1 MSLAIVNALNGMAQ
15 VFYFLNEDSQPTI
28 FCTHWIVLVFQ
39 DVWAGFGVIISTS
52 SFKSRIQTSQCPVHP
67 PPHTIQHTSLW
78 DGLSQP
84 DRTLF
89 NPGSLGAIHP
99 PLLMLLNFLEFGF
112 YPIAI
117 CSIVCDAQYHES
129 TAKILGHVFGAR
141 LGFN

>member
-1 MSLAIVNALNGMAQ
+1 MPPTIIISSSPVENGFLSTIKSGFMSLAIVNALNGMAQ

-78 DGLSQP
+78 DG
-84 DRTLF
+84 
-89 NPGSLGAIHP
+89 
-99 PLLMLLNFLEFGF
+99 
-112 YPIAI
+112 
-117 CSIVCDAQYHES
+117 
-129 TAKILGHVFGAR
+129 
-141 LGFN
+141 